1 MRFVKVSVGKGDRK
15 VSSLGA
21 ATERLDRRMNSLIEA
36 YQGVF
41 AGTRIA
47 TLGLSM
53 ATTAGLALPEPAG
66 LDVVREAGLR
76 NPPRFPG
83 RRLAV
88 CHSGDAV
95 R

>member
-1 MRFVKVSVGKGDRK
+1 VIDKGDRK

-21 ATERLDRRMNSLIEA
+21 ATERLDRRMNSLIEP

-47 TLGLSM
+47 TSLGLAM
-53 ATTAGLALPEPAG
+53 ATVGLEEPAG
-66 LDVVREAGLR
+66 LDVAGEAGLR

-88 CHSGDAV
+88 GHSPLKTV
-95 R
+95 P

>member
-1 MRFVKVSVGKGDRK
+1 MLFVKVSAGKGNRK

-47 TLGLSM
+47 TLGL
-53 ATTAGLALPEPAG
+53 
-66 LDVVREAGLR
+66 RWR
-76 NPPRFPG
+76 
-83 RRLAV
+83 RRLAWRFP
-88 CHSGDAV
+88 SQQAWTS
-95 R
+95 